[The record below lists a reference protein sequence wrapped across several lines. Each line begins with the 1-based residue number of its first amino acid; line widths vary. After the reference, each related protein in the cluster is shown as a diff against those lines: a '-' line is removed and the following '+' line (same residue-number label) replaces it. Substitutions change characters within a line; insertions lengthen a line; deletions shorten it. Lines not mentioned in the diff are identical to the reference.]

1 MAALS
6 EAEVARR
13 VDAIRKGKKE
23 GKTLRQ
29 IARELGVSAK
39 SIEWTRRRFASDLEF
54 NGRSRTTPQIK
65 TTLRAINSH
74 IDASLEK
81 GGTKIAG
88 MQAAASD
95 LGMTITAVRG
105 FLRRHGDVEP
115 RGRKPRT
122 PIVPKEQPETKMP
135 EMPEMPE
142 HPAWTPDADAALFE
156 AKGKYDQ
163 LADLAKR
170 LRKPM
175 IAIEQRWHLMR
186 SKMPAESLL

>member
-13 VDAIRKGKKE
+13 VDAIRRGHKE

-74 IDASLEK
+74 IDASLAK
-81 GGTKIAG
+81 GGTKLAG
-88 MQAAASD
+88 MQAAADD
-95 LGMTITAVRG
+95 LGMTIPAVCG

-115 RGRKPRT
+115 GGRKPRT
-122 PIVPKEQPETKMP
+122 PVVPKERPEVK
-135 EMPEMPE
+135 MPEMPE
-142 HPAWTPDADAALFE
+142 HPAWTPKADAALFE
-156 AKGKYDQ
+156 AKGSYQ
-163 LADLAKR
+163 AICDLAKR
-170 LRKPM
+170 LSLPM
-175 IAIEQRWHLMR
+175 SAVYQRWHIMR
-186 SKMPAESLL
+186 AKMPAEARL

>member
-74 IDASLEK
+74 IDASLAK

-88 MQAAASD
+88 MQAAASE
-95 LGMTITAVRG
+95 LGMTIPAVLG
-105 FLRRHGDVEP
+105 LLRRHGDVEP
-115 RGRKPRT
+115 RGRKART
-122 PIVPKEQPETKMP
+122 PVVPKEKPEVKMP
-135 EMPEMPE
+135 AMPE
-142 HPAWTPDADAALFE
+142 HPAWTPEADAALFE
-156 AKGKYDQ
+156 AGGKYDQ

-175 IAIEQRWHLMR
+175 TAIEQRWHIMR
-186 SKMPAESLL
+186 SKMPAEALL